1 MRKLRLRRRT
11 CCRTRLV
18 RQQSSPPAQ
27 NWQLQRLFSVPRN
40 LCRMDSPAG
49 RGRKEPAAP
58 SWTRST
64 VPSPEPGHDLCTGG
78 PKHPILQEKGALY
91 CMRQRL
97 LPPMPTCEGDRIL
110 EPAIYKGRWLQSC
123 PTLCGP
129 MNCSSPAPLSMKFP
143 RWVATLFSRGS
154 SQPRDQ
160 IQVSALQV
168 YSLMSESPE
177 SLHCYI

>member
-1 MRKLRLRRRT
+1 MRKPRLRRRT

-129 MNCSSPAPLSMKFP
+129 MEQSLPGSCVHGILQVRILEWIVMPS
-143 RWVATLFSRGS
+143 SRGS
-154 SQPRDQ
+154 SQLRDQ
-160 IQVSALQV
+160 TCIS
-168 YSLMSESPE
+168 
-177 SLHCYI
+177 YIACIGRCVLYQ